1 MPKKAVKKE
10 INKEKFVGFE
20 TPEEIEKNSKTP
32 SLEELEA
39 KGL

>member
-1 MPKKAVKKE
+1 MPKKAIKKSK
-10 INKEKFVGFE
+10 NVVLKGFE
-20 TPEEIEKNSKTP
+20 SKEEIEKNSKTP